1 MYNGRWEEWIGNG
14 KEQRC
19 KVLRVV
25 PWAMWIGICGEFE
38 IGREFEFQVY
48 IQLTLLKKKLNEGV
62 DENWDIFVSERSDP
76 FYAWKRNCVK
86 VRWLKLQRKFW
97 NR

>member
-1 MYNGRWEEWIGNG
+1 
-14 KEQRC
+14 
-19 KVLRVV
+19 
-25 PWAMWIGICGEFE
+25 MWIGICGEFE

-76 FYAWKRNCVK
+76 FYA
-86 VRWLKLQRKFW
+86 
-97 NR
+97 